1 MPVGNTTFYIP
12 FADIVMYDKSV
23 CLVEA
28 RITGLQEDN
37 KNWKHSLSKVELER
51 KQVQDRCNVL
61 EKVL

>member
-1 MPVGNTTFYIP
+1 
-12 FADIVMYDKSV
+12 MYDKSV